1 MPRILTAALG
11 ALILASVP
19 LAGRA
24 PAPAYRAELLFP
36 VEHWHNHSPSIV
48 QHPDG
53 HLLVTWFHGSGERT
67 ADDVEIRGA
76 WQKAGAS
83 TWSAPL
89 LLADT
94 PGYPDTNPT
103 LFVDRTASLWLLW
116 PTILANEWP
125 TALMKVKTAARWP
138 VGAVP
143 AWDRSEVM
151 HITPPDR
158 FAEVTRRE
166 ADRLAASRPAGDAG
180 DRARTYLEKRKA
192 DAADKLT
199 RRLGWMTRVHP
210 MQLDD
215 GRIIVPLYSDGFSFS
230 LMAISDDGGDTW
242 TTSDPLV
249 GGGNIQPALARR
261 RDGTIVA
268 FMRDNGPPPKRV
280 HLSESRDRGQTWSTV
295 VDSDLPNPGT
305 SVDVVVL
312 RSGAWALVYNDLER
326 GRHSLAVALST
337 DEGRTWPVRRHL
349 ERDPADATGDALG
362 QYHYPSIIQA
372 RNGTI
377 HVAYSVFLPPAGSR
391 KDEQG
396 RLLRKSIKHAA
407 FDEAWIRAGDAPSP

>member
-1 MPRILTAALG
+1 MQRIATAALG
-11 ALILASVP
+11 ALILASIP

-24 PAPAYRAELLFP
+24 PRPAYRAELLFP

-76 WQKAGAS
+76 WQKAGTA
-83 TWSAPL
+83 TWSAPA

-103 LFVDRTASLWLLW
+103 LFVDRKATLWLLW

-125 TALMKVKTAARWP
+125 TALMKVKTASRWP

-143 AWDRSEVM
+143 SWDRSEVM

-158 FAEVTRRE
+158 FAEVTSRE
-166 ADRLAASRPAGDAG
+166 ADRLAASLPAGEAG
-180 DRARTYLEKRKA
+180 DRTRKYLEKRKA

-210 MQLDD
+210 IQLED

-230 LMAISDDGGDTW
+230 LMAYTDDRGAHWKFST
-242 TTSDPLV
+242 PLV
-249 GGGNIQPALARR
+249 GAGNIQPAIARTR
-261 RDGTIVA
+261 SGELVA
-268 FMRDNGPPPKRV
+268 YMRDNGPAPKRLHV
-280 HLSESRDRGQTWSTV
+280 SRSSDDGATWSTV
-295 VDSDLPNPGT
+295 VDSDLPNPGSAADIVT
-305 SVDVVVL
+305 LRNGNWVVI
-312 RSGAWALVYNDLER
+312 YNDVES
-326 GRHSLAVALST
+326 GRNSLAVALSE
-337 DEGRTWPVRRHL
+337 DEGKSWPWKRQIEL
-349 ERDPADATGDALG
+349 DPAAQPKTA
-362 QYHYPSIIQA
+362 HYPAIIQGRDGMLHA
-372 RNGTI
+372 SYSYFFPTVAGAADRKTI
-377 HVAYSVFLPPAGSR
+377 R
-391 KDEQG
+391 
-396 RLLRKSIKHAA
+396 HAA
-407 FDEAWIRAGDAPSP
+407 FDEAWIRAGR